1 MGHVSYVPIANN
13 KASERR
19 LKSVG
24 KCVALFLSKKWP
36 IRVVLPYELVRQTQ
50 SPTPH
55 PTSRFQ
61 RQNQISR
68 SFPAAARPNS
78 PAQQHRRSAAPQVRS
93 TAAAPQPPLSPLRRD
108 GVLLLRGLDSRLSK
122 DLPSDLQKLRCK
134 VAFQALKFAPRI
146 LELGNKI
153 AETQATLFGVK
164 VILELATKLHDDHLL
179 TLVFSGFWIV
189 QVHE

>member
-1 MGHVSYVPIANN
+1 SGRSADAHAVPNSNSPSHFQIPKANAKPN
-13 KASERR
+13 
-19 LKSVG
+19 
-24 KCVALFLSKKWP
+24 
-36 IRVVLPYELVRQTQ
+36 LP
-50 SPTPH
+50 S
-55 PTSRFQ
+55 F
-61 RQNQISR
+61 SR

-78 PAQQHRRSAAPQVRS
+78 PQHRSSTVASTFSAEE
-93 TAAAPQPPLSPLRRD
+93 
-108 GVLLLRGLDSRLSK
+108 GWCFLLRGLDSRLSK

-134 VAFQALKFAPRI
+134 VAFQALKFALRI